1 MGLHARSLAVSVG
14 AKGSEIDHISEIMVR
29 EGNISMAR
37 ARDLLESI
45 RQSNS

>member
-14 AKGSEIDHISEIMVR
+14 AKGDEIDRISETMVS

-45 RQSNS
+45 RKSSA